1 MAQTV
6 TRIEKN
12 YCCPLKVFDRY
23 KLGLDSSHGIQPFKL
38 PLSLQNKIPVTMNK
52 GTHFNGQ
59 PMYGQLISLLD
70 KHEILKFSREKKGER
85 YVKHFDAYQHLVVML
100 YAVIKRFDSLREIT
114 DSMFPEARKL
124 AHLGINMM
132 PRRST
137 LSDANARRP
146 EAVFESTYRSL
157 YARYKDELSSDSRKR
172 QVPSWL
178 NRLQIIDSTTISLFS
193 NLLFK
198 GAGRNPK
205 TGKKKGGIKVHT
217 NIHANEGVPS
227 DIKFTSAATN
237 DSFMLKPANYN
248 EGDIVALDRAYIEY
262 AKFEEMTSRGVIYV
276 TKMKKNL
283 VYNTL
288 SDTMY
293 MNPNGLMQERVQI
306 VEFAKHIK
314 GTGEIKHKARIVT
327 YVGLKKKK
335 PKLISLLTNDMDM
348 PSEEIIAIYRKRW
361 EIELLFKQLK
371 QNFPLRYFYGES
383 ANAIKIQIWVTLIA
397 NLLLMIIQKRIKRSW
412 SFSGLA
418 TMVRIMLMYYVNCYT
433 FLEEPEKDWAKMLE
447 EAKERPL
454 EPSLFD

>member
-1 MAQTV
+1 
-6 TRIEKN
+6 
-12 YCCPLKVFDRY
+12 
-23 KLGLDSSHGIQPFKL
+23 
-38 PLSLQNKIPVTMNK
+38 
-52 GTHFNGQ
+52 
-59 PMYGQLISLLD
+59 MYGQLINLVN
-70 KHEILKFSREKKGER
+70 KNEILKISRNHNGER
-85 YVKHFDAYQHLVVML
+85 YVKHFDAYQHLTVML

-124 AHLGINMM
+124 AHLGIRML

-146 EAVFESTYRSL
+146 EAVFEDTYRSL
-157 YARYKDELSSDSRKR
+157 YTRYKDELSSDSRKR
-172 QVPSWL
+172 QTPSWL

-193 NLLFK
+193 NLIFK
-198 GAGRNPK
+198 GVGRHPK
-205 TGKKKGGIKVHT
+205 SGKKKGGIKVHT

-248 EGDIVALDRAYIEY
+248 DGDIIAIDRAYIDY
-262 AKFEEMTSRGVIYV
+262 SKFEELTERGVIYV

-283 VYNTL
+283 VYEVL
-288 SDTMY
+288 SDKMY
-293 MNPNGLMQERVQI
+293 MSPCGLMKYRVQF
-306 VEFAKHIK
+306 VEFKKRIK
-314 GTGEIKHKARIVT
+314 DGEDIRHKARIVT
-327 YVGLKKKK
+327 YVDLTKKK
-335 PKLISLLTNDMDM
+335 PKVISLLTNDIDM
-348 PSEEIIAIYRKRW
+348 EIEDVIAIYRKRW

-371 QNFPLRYFYGES
+371 QNFPLRYFYGEN

-397 NLLLMIIQKRIKRSW
+397 NLLLMVIQKRVKRSW

-433 FLEEPEKDWAKMLE
+433 FLEEPEKDWAKMVQ
-447 EAKERPL
+447 EAKETPP